1 MTRRDIGAAQQRRD
15 VVAVVGLQGDPD
27 RGAELDGHA
36 GDIEWAREGGM
47 NAGGD
52 LPQSAA
58 VRQRGEHG
66 ELVAAEAG
74 EEVAAAQHLAQ
85 AMGDLDQE
93 PVALLVAER
102 VVDLLEAIEVDQQQR
117 RERAHALGA
126 RERALPLPM
135 QGCAVRQV
143 GEPVVGRLVAQ
154 PARGARDDAE
164 EHQPEQQ
171 QAGSQREE
179 EGARVAGDRLRGR
192 LIGHVALE
200 HAAADRDV
208 DLEEATLGAQLLLAV
223 LDRGVDLALDRLAD
237 VLVAAGVMSDE
248 RVVVRPDD
256 AAAAVVELAA
266 QQTARVE
273 PMAEV
278 GDALRRERTAVGLAG
293 VQLARHADAG
303 DGDGQA
309 PGLVDGAMLDAGVQ
323 DRALHTRVRSAPRS
337 ALE

>member
-52 LPQSAA
+52 FPESAA

-102 VVDLLEAIEVDQQQR
+102 VVDLLEAIEVDQQQ
-117 RERAHALGA
+117 
-126 RERALPLPM
+126 
-135 QGCAVRQV
+135 QG
-143 GEPVVGRLVAQ
+143 
-154 PARGARDDAE
+154 
-164 EHQPEQQ
+164 
-171 QAGSQREE
+171 GSQREE

-208 DLEEATLGAQLLLAV
+208 DLEEATLGTELLLAV

-237 VLVAAGVMSDE
+237 VLVAAGVLSDE

-323 DRALHTRVRSAPRS
+323 DRAQRHSEGSDDEEAQPAERLQQRERGLPDRIHA
-337 ALE
+337 